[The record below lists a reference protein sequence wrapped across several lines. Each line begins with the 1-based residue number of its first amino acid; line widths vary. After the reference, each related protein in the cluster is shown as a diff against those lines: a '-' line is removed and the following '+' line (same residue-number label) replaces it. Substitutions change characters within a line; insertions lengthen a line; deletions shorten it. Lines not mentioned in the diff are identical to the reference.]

1 MKKQNKNKFQNDKE
15 RILELK
21 TALEEAKEMLEQ
33 PHSILGLQPEGVIS
47 QSSQVRTFIRDVLAR
62 YDEDLK
68 FATAGTYIDK
78 DFPDLNL
85 EMLDD

>member
-21 TALEEAKEMLEQ
+21 TALEEAKKLLDQ
-33 PHSILGLQPEGVIS
+33 PHSTS
-47 QSSQVRTFIRDVLAR
+47 QTRTFIQDVLAR

-78 DFPDLNL
+78 DFPELNL